1 MNILKTKKLHYL
13 VLFLFLFTT
22 LTIQPS
28 CRTTNISK
36 SEKRLQKEKKKR
48 AKEDVVLYEK
58 AVKRHMK
65 GQTKETQQQM
75 KENNKTAEQY
85 NDRKK
90 DNFIKRFF
98 KERANKNLRKQKG

>member
-1 MNILKTKKLHYL
+1 
-13 VLFLFLFTT
+13 
-22 LTIQPS
+22 
-28 CRTTNISK
+28 
-36 SEKRLQKEKKKR
+36 
-48 AKEDVVLYEK
+48 
-58 AVKRHMK
+58 MK